1 MKKARTDPQGKRCGA
16 ILIRRIGNLF
26 KFRKDMTEH
35 AIDLYNRV
43 YHEKI
48 LHCSMDSKK
57 VLAVTCIYVTAREN
71 DYGITVKNLARFL
84 DDINKG
90 VHKFGR
96 MLKLLHSE
104 YNISVKDIGP
114 GLEAYTLLSSVNFP
128 PHLIK
133 KTQTLLQLL
142 QMSWIITGRSRM
154 NIIIASAYTVWKSDD
169 LLNNKRVGLETFCKK
184 FKLYYGRSVSS
195 RKAEIYEVL
204 KAMALQIPWVKC
216 NKDSEV
222 NVEHHLNDILTFQHT
237 LLQNA
242 IAAAELECREAETV
256 NDEHDSKEIVER
268 NAQHVSK
275 EIVERNAQ
283 HDSKEIVERNA
294 QHDSKEIVERNALHD
309 SKEIVH
315 RNAQHDSKEI
325 VEKNAQHVSE
335 ELEIK
340 IAHHVQLFKRKKQK
354 KKYSNMKT
362 SKLSSPR
369 MKDIGSS
376 DDENGTFDLGS
387 EDDTDLYIL
396 EPHEVELKQYKAK
409 LIEEL
414 DKEKDK

>member
-48 LHCSMDSKK
+48 LHRSLDSKK
-57 VLAVTCIYVTAREN
+57 VLAVTCTYVTAREN

-84 DDINKG
+84 NDINKG

-96 MLKLLHSE
+96 MLKLLHSD

-114 GLEAYTLLSSVNFP
+114 GLEAYTLLSSVKFP

-133 KTQTLLQLL
+133 VTQTLLQLL

-216 NKDSEV
+216 NKDSVV
-222 NVEHHLNDILTFQHT
+222 NVEHHLKDILTFQHT

-242 IAAAELECREAETV
+242 ISAAELECREAETV
-256 NDEHDSKEIVER
+256 IDEHDI
-268 NAQHVSK
+268 N

-294 QHDSKEIVERNALHD
+294 QHVSKEIVEKN
-309 SKEIVH
+309 E
-315 RNAQHDSKEI
+315 QHDSKEI
-325 VEKNAQHVSE
+325 EERNAQHVSE

-340 IAHHVQLFKRKKQK
+340 IAHNVQLFKRKKQK
-354 KKYSNMKT
+354 KKYTCSNITK

-414 DKEKDK
+414 NKDKNK